1 MPATVSYLCPSVNSY
16 RRLRE
21 FAAPP
26 VTATWGEENKS
37 TGIRLICDGPKT
49 ARIEHRV
56 GAGDLNPYHALAA
69 ILAGGLTGLAAKQE
83 PPPEF
88 TDLAWGIPAS
98 VERLPSDIMTAA
110 KTLEACD
117 ALKQELVAED
127 VEYWI
132 KSRRHEW
139 MTFHRAGND
148 PDSPVPG
155 LWEFQRYFVAS

>member
-1 MPATVSYLCPSVNSY
+1 
-16 RRLRE
+16 
-21 FAAPP
+21 
-26 VTATWGEENKS
+26 
-37 TGIRLICDGPKT
+37 
-49 ARIEHRV
+49 
-56 GAGDLNPYHALAA
+56 
-69 ILAGGLTGLAAKQE
+69 
-83 PPPEF
+83 
-88 TDLAWGIPAS
+88 
-98 VERLPSDIMTAA
+98 LPSDIMTAA

-155 LWEFQRYFVAS
+155 LWEFQRYFAAS

>member
-110 KTLEACD
+110 KTLELAM
-117 ALKQELVAED
+117 L
-127 VEYWI
+127 
-132 KSRRHEW
+132 
-139 MTFHRAGND
+139 
-148 PDSPVPG
+148 
-155 LWEFQRYFVAS
+155 